1 MVMNVFSAFRG
12 GKSGEQLSRSNEAGE
27 RRVATEIRDD
37 LLVSELVRSELRFV
51 FEKAPGG

>member
-12 GKSGEQLSRSNEAGE
+12 GKSGEQISRSNEAGE

-37 LLVSELVRSELRFV
+37 LSVSELVRSELRFV
-51 FEKAPGG
+51 FE